1 MLEIRD
7 LHKRFDDADVLRGV
21 SLTIETGEFV
31 TLLGPSGC
39 GKTTT
44 LRIVAGLTAPDGGRV
59 LLDGADITALPPEK
73 RDVNTVFQSYALF
86 PHMNV
91 GRNIA
96 YGLRVRG
103 VKKDERER
111 RVQEMLR
118 LVALEGFEG
127 RMPSQLSGG
136 QRQRIAI
143 ARALV
148 LKPRLLLLDEP
159 LGALDLKLRQ
169 QMQRELKD
177 IQKRS
182 GIAFLYVTHD
192 QEEALNLSDRIAI
205 MRDGLIE
212 QIGAPEDIY
221 ERPQTRFAAEFIGQS
236 NFLPCEV
243 VDTGSGVPVLSCAG
257 QRFPGRAVDFKGVR
271 TRVALRGRV
280 GDKAA
285 EQVADQIHA
294 VGDGELN
301 AHARH
306 QLRQA
311 QHHGARRKRGEQVA
325 AVEAEVR
332 GQVDPVVV
340 RHAAHAERQ
349 PRGVELGVEAGGVVN
364 VLAGVQLGHQA
375 QHAGIGDAGEQDDV
389 QAGHVEHCLIVDVQD
404 RVVDGEPVDRA
415 LLGERGCRQNGE
427 HRHGDEQGK

>member
-1 MLEIRD
+1 MLEIRN
-7 LHKRFDDADVLRGV
+7 LKKQFDHADVLRGV

-44 LRIVAGLTAPDGGRV
+44 LRIVAGLTEPDEGSV
-59 LLDGADITALPPEK
+59 LLDGVDITRLPPEK

-91 GRNIA
+91 GKNIA

-103 VKKDERER
+103 VKKEERAR
-111 RVQEMLR
+111 RVEEMLR
-118 LVALEGFEG
+118 LVALEGFEK

-148 LKPRLLLLDEP
+148 LGPKLLLLDEP

-177 IQKRS
+177 IQKRL

-221 ERPQTRFAAEFIGQS
+221 ERPTTRFAAEFIGQS
-236 NFLPCEV
+236 NFLRCEV
-243 VDTGSGVPVLSCAG
+243 VEAENGTPTLSYAG
-257 QRFPGRAVDFKGVR
+257 RRFPGRAGGPELRAGDEVEVCLRLERVRLSRAPMGPCSLPGVLKSR
-271 TRVALRGRV
+271 HYAGGSIRETVALSG
-280 GDKAA
+280 
-285 EQVADQIHA
+285 
-294 VGDGELN
+294 
-301 AHARH
+301 
-306 QLRQA
+306 
-311 QHHGARRKRGEQVA
+311 
-325 AVEAEVR
+325 
-332 GQVDPVVV
+332 GQ
-340 RHAAHAERQ
+340 E
-349 PRGVELGVEAGGVVN
+349 
-364 VLAGVQLGHQA
+364 VLAIQQSSGEERLEE
-375 QHAGIGDAGEQDDV
+375 GDQVYVSWNPNEA
-389 QAGHVEHCLIVDVQD
+389 
-404 RVVDGEPVDRA
+404 A
-415 LLGERGCRQNGE
+415 LVR
-427 HRHGDEQGK
+427 